1 MVNPLY
7 KRAKG
12 LSRTKGL
19 SLIRRIT
26 MHIVLVLGSLL
37 FSAPFVWLVSTSAKT
52 PEELYPPRWLP
63 IPPDRV
69 TESPY
74 IRLRNNER
82 PARPLRVADD
92 DWDQQRPLF
101 TEAISAH
108 IVSLKPKLPGYVQPH
123 VAHPELAEAVFAR
136 LLRRA
141 PAELFTRPTAEGQR
155 WFTERIEANEVKD
168 VFDLVYCRVA
178 FSELVFVSWD
188 MRIETPIPP
197 EQIPW
202 RVIDGDAALTPRT
215 KDVRRVSQEVRY
227 SFAEHDRFTVQ
238 AELPLDWSFD
248 EFKKMRLANHADRS
262 WHTFH
267 AVFEID
273 GHRLESTEPAYAATD
288 RWQDHTWQIRSYEDD
303 TVAVKT
309 WITLRDVGPAEYN
322 TPGKVRVTI
331 TYHHAKGFRA
341 AYNKFISNYLAVGNR
356 VPLGRYVVNSV
367 FLVLMNIFGQLLG
380 SSLAAYAFAR
390 LRWPGREF
398 CFVLLLAT
406 LMVPPQVTLIPVFLI
421 FKNLGWFNTLRPL
434 YIPSFAGSAFFI
446 FLLRQ
451 FMRGIPTDLED
462 SAKIDG
468 CGYFGIYWQVILPLI
483 KPALATIAIFTFMA
497 VWNDFMGPLIFI
509 TDQELYPLSLGLYAL
524 HAVML
529 GQHQMLMA
537 AAVLMTIPVII
548 LFFAA
553 QRQFIQGITLTGLK
567 G

>member
-1 MVNPLY
+1 MAKPLY
-7 KRAKG
+7 KRALG
-12 LSRTKGL
+12 RLLMHTI
-19 SLIRRIT
+19 LI
-26 MHIVLVLGSLL
+26 LGSIV
-37 FSAPFVWLVSTSAKT
+37 FSAPFVWLMSTSAKT

-63 IPPDRV
+63 ILPEQV
-69 TESPY
+69 VESPY
-74 IRLRNNER
+74 MRLRTNER
-82 PARPLRVADD
+82 PARPLGVADE
-92 DWDQQRPLF
+92 DWDHLRPVLL
-101 TEAISAH
+101 EAISERLVA
-108 IVSLKPKLPGYVQPH
+108 LERELPVLIRPH
-123 VAHPELAEAVFAR
+123 VAHPELAEGVFAR

-141 PAELFTRPTAEGQR
+141 PVRLFTEAPETGRQWFLQR
-155 WFTERIEANEVKD
+155 ITPDEVRD
-168 VFDLVYCRVA
+168 VFNLVYCRVA

-188 MRIETPIPP
+188 MRIETPLPP
-197 EQIPW
+197 ERVPW
-202 RVIDGDAALTPRT
+202 RVVEGAVSLTPRT
-215 KDVRRVSQEVRY
+215 RDVRRVSQEVHY
-227 SFAEHDRFTVQ
+227 SFEEHDRFVVQ

-267 AVFEID
+267 AVLEID
-273 GHRLESTEPAYAATD
+273 GRRLEADAPAYVATD
-288 RWQDHTWQIRSYEDD
+288 RWQDHTWQIKSYEDD
-303 TVAVKT
+303 TVSVKT
-309 WITLRDVGPAEYN
+309 WITLHDAGPAEYN
-322 TPGKVRVTI
+322 EPGKARVTI
-331 TYHHAKGFRA
+331 TYRQAKGFVA
-341 AYNKFISNYLAVGNR
+341 AYNKFISNYLEVGRR
-356 VPLGRYVVNSV
+356 VPLWRYMRNSV
-367 FLVLMNIFGQLLG
+367 FLVIMNILGQILG
-380 SSLAAYAFAR
+380 ASLAAYAFAR

-434 YIPSFAGSAFFI
+434 YVPAFAGAAFFI

-468 CGYFGIYWQVILPLI
+468 CGYLGIYWRIILPLI
-483 KPALATIAIFTFMA
+483 KPALATIAIFTFMT

-529 GQHQMLMA
+529 GQHQMMMA
-537 AAVLMTIPVII
+537 AAVLMTIPVIV